1 MSTII
6 KSKKLLTRPFENKDS
21 CPSCGMNRRQFLSGG
36 AFLAAAAAA
45 GSVYAPKAGAAG
57 NNQAFDIPAS
67 NGSTD
72 PFPVPWLDKNGSHNQ
87 SPGPDVDPS
96 NIYHFKGRVARCNA
110 FTGMGTDNKGN
121 RIAFGAPSTDFSF
134 LQGEYFA
141 ARAGQKGA
149 FAHV

>member
-1 MSTII
+1 MSRII
-6 KSKKLLTRPFENKDS
+6 NSKKRLAADFENSGS
-21 CPSCGMNRRQFLSGG
+21 CPSCGMNRRRFLQGG

-45 GSVYAPKAGAAG
+45 GSVYPLAAASAGS
-57 NNQAFDIPAS
+57 NQVFDIPAS
-67 NGSTD
+67 NGSSA

-121 RIAFGAPSTDFSF
+121 RVAFGAASTDFSF

-141 ARAGQKGA
+141 GRAPRKGA